1 MIYQHIQFETRG
13 AISKLT
19 LDRPSVMNAL
29 NRAAVEEIDDALN
42 RVRDEG
48 ASRVLLLTGAGRA
61 FCSGADIE
69 AELAPP
75 SGESD
80 LGGLLD
86 RHFNPLIEKM
96 LSLPVPV
103 VAAVNGAAAGAG
115 CSLALAADL
124 VLASRTA
131 YFLLAFV
138 NIGLVPDSGITWL
151 LPRLVGRSRAL
162 QMMLMGER
170 VDAAQA
176 EQWGLIYKT
185 VEPDELE
192 SASMTL
198 AQRLANGPTQ
208 AYSLVRGCMR
218 ASMESTL
225 AEVLALESRNQVLAS
240 RTGDFAEG
248 VMAFRQKRPPRFGGR

>member
-1 MIYQHIQFETRG
+1 MSYEHIQFETRD
-13 AISKLT
+13 AISTLT
-19 LDRPSVMNAL
+19 LDRPAVMNAL
-29 NRAAVEEIDDALN
+29 NRAAIEEIDDALN

-48 ASRVLLLTGAGRA
+48 ATRVLLLTAAGRA
-61 FCSGADIE
+61 FCSGADIDT
-69 AELAPP
+69 ELAPR
-75 SGESD
+75 SSESD

-86 RHFNPLIEKM
+86 RYFNPLIEKM
-96 LSLPVPV
+96 FALPVPI

-124 VLASRTA
+124 VIASRAA

-162 QMMLMGER
+162 QMMLLGER
-170 VDAAQA
+170 IAAAHA

-185 VEPDELE
+185 VEPGELD

-198 AQRLANGPTQ
+198 ARRLANGPTQ

-225 AEVLALESRNQVLAS
+225 TEVLALESRNQVLAN

-248 VMAFRQKRPPRFGGR
+248 ISAFRERRPPQFRGQ

>member
-96 LSLPVPV
+96 LSLDRKSV
-103 VAAVNGAAAGAG
+103 V
-115 CSLALAADL
+115 
-124 VLASRTA
+124 
-131 YFLLAFV
+131 
-138 NIGLVPDSGITWL
+138 
-151 LPRLVGRSRAL
+151 
-162 QMMLMGER
+162 
-170 VDAAQA
+170 
-176 EQWGLIYKT
+176 
-185 VEPDELE
+185 
-192 SASMTL
+192 
-198 AQRLANGPTQ
+198 
-208 AYSLVRGCMR
+208 
-218 ASMESTL
+218 
-225 AEVLALESRNQVLAS
+225 
-240 RTGDFAEG
+240 
-248 VMAFRQKRPPRFGGR
+248 